1 MYSTKEE
8 LVLTYLSK
16 YLPDFYFSTGKM
28 AACKPNYYSPPPE
41 FQTSRHPCVKLN
53 FLDRP
58 EIVELPLV
66 DSCEELWRLGARKIV
81 GVKPPAL
88 EIFGIK
94 STKSSI
100 WLSPSDPIPLDQEN
114 LEFRLRFKPPHPGR
128 LKEIDK
134 SAFRYYYA
142 QVRNDLYRGI
152 LLKNIA
158 KGQLISI
165 GILGVFKSTK
175 KKVFVRIPALAS
187 KKKLIQKK

>member
-1 MYSTKEE
+1 MIIQYVNFNYVCSTKEK
-8 LVLTYLSK
+8 LVAYL
-16 YLPDFYFSTGKM
+16 LDFYFSTGKM

-41 FQTSRHPCVKLN
+41 FQTSRQSCVKLN

-100 WLSPSDPIPLDQEN
+100 WLRYHSYN
-114 LEFRLRFKPPHPGR
+114 LRKHF
-128 LKEIDK
+128 
-134 SAFRYYYA
+134 
-142 QVRNDLYRGI
+142 
-152 LLKNIA
+152 
-158 KGQLISI
+158 
-165 GILGVFKSTK
+165 
-175 KKVFVRIPALAS
+175 
-187 KKKLIQKK
+187 

>member
-1 MYSTKEE
+1 
-8 LVLTYLSK
+8 
-16 YLPDFYFSTGKM
+16 M

-41 FQTSRHPCVKLN
+41 FQTSRQSCVKLN

-100 WLSPSDPIPLDQEN
+100 WLRYHSYTYYVNTFRAQN
-114 LEFRLRFKPPHPGR
+114 L
-128 LKEIDK
+128 I
-134 SAFRYYYA
+134 
-142 QVRNDLYRGI
+142 
-152 LLKNIA
+152 
-158 KGQLISI
+158 
-165 GILGVFKSTK
+165 
-175 KKVFVRIPALAS
+175 
-187 KKKLIQKK
+187 

>member
-1 MYSTKEE
+1 MLLTKI
-8 LVLTYLSK
+8 YL
-16 YLPDFYFSTGKM
+16 YLLDFYFSTGKM

-41 FQTSRHPCVKLN
+41 FQTSRQSCVKLN

-100 WLSPSDPIPLDQEN
+100 WLRYHSYN
-114 LEFRLRFKPPHPGR
+114 LRKHFQRTKPNLSSTFFTKTGFFFVKTKEFLFQHYILTRHAARVKNPGGRQYWVETMCPPWSRQG
-128 LKEIDK
+128 
-134 SAFRYYYA
+134 
-142 QVRNDLYRGI
+142 
-152 LLKNIA
+152 
-158 KGQLISI
+158 
-165 GILGVFKSTK
+165 
-175 KKVFVRIPALAS
+175 
-187 KKKLIQKK
+187 

>member
-1 MYSTKEE
+1 MIGGDFAKFCGLLRIYE
-8 LVLTYLSK
+8 LYL
-16 YLPDFYFSTGKM
+16 LDFYFSTGKM

-41 FQTSRHPCVKLN
+41 FQTSRQSCVKLN

-100 WLSPSDPIPLDQEN
+100 WL
-114 LEFRLRFKPPHPGR
+114 
-128 LKEIDK
+128 
-134 SAFRYYYA
+134 RYHSY
-142 QVRNDLYRGI
+142 I
-152 LLKNIA
+152 
-158 KGQLISI
+158 
-165 GILGVFKSTK
+165 T
-175 KKVFVRIPALAS
+175 
-187 KKKLIQKK
+187 